1 LLLNRANV
9 KTRLLRLCWICR
21 IRIIALVLLLLT
33 ALKAFA
39 EPVEPPPEPSVTA
52 VVLDH
57 AELTGAIDDDDA
69 PCFELIRRE
78 APRATEHPEQE
89 SR

>member
-1 LLLNRANV
+1 M
-9 KTRLLRLCWICR
+9 KTRLLRLCWVCR
-21 IRIIALVLLLLT
+21 FRIIALVLLLVT

-39 EPVEPPPEPSVTA
+39 EPVEQPPPEPSVTA
-52 VVLDH
+52 LVLDH
-57 AELTGAIDDDDA
+57 AELSRAIE

-78 APRATEHPEQE
+78 TPRGTEHPEQE